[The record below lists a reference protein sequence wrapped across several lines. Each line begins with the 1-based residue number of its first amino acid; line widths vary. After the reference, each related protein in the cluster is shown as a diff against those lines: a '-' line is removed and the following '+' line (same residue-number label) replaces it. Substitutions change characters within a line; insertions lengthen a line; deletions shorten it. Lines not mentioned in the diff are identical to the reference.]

1 MTDFFYQI
9 RAISFCHYCS
19 NRLTT
24 KTLDGTERLFCPA
37 CGTPIYRNPVPANCV
52 VVVDPND
59 QLLLV
64 KRNVEP
70 KIGHWCL
77 PGGFMELHE
86 GPEASALRELR
97 EETGLVGEEVCLL
110 GVTTSPSS
118 HYDTILM
125 IGYLVN
131 QFSGDILAG
140 DDASD
145 VRWFS
150 LDQLPEITFDSHIR
164 FVQQVKALIKNEG

>member
-1 MTDFFYQI
+1 MTDFYHQI
-9 RAISFCHYCS
+9 RSITFCHFCS

-24 KTLDGTERLFCPA
+24 KILEGTQRLFCPS
-37 CGTPIYRNPVPANCV
+37 CGTPIYRNPVPANCIV
-52 VVVDPND
+52 VIDEKE

-77 PGGFMELHE
+77 PGGFMELNE
-86 GPEASALRELR
+86 APEASALRELK
-97 EETGLVGEEVCLL
+97 EETGLVGRGASLL

-125 IGYLVN
+125 IGYLVKHY
-131 QFSGDILAG
+131 SGDILAG

-145 VRWFS
+145 VRWFNF
-150 LDQLPEITFDSHIR
+150 DHLPEIAFDSHIR
-164 FVQQVKALIKNEG
+164 FVRQVLEAISEED